1 MEDVFVSTR
10 KSLNVTDENF
20 VRFEENLA
28 IIDFNEH
35 LNVVSYPFVAYKE
48 DTSGVTTFILSD
60 RDASYVDPRSKLD
73 GTVQLADRDNSNFL
87 GGMGVVSTL
96 FIVPDKSVGFVDNLE
111 SDLWVHED
119 STAVLDNS
127 VVSGN
132 TGDFFLW
139 KPLFYDSG
147 VDSVG
152 VTLKFFNV
160 SFPSGVRVFVGFN
173 CNSDSYNDV
182 VWNEW
187 FSPTDI
193 VSGDGC
199 VVWLKLVFESDN
211 LVVDFSDGY
220 VNAFI
225 NS

>member
-28 IIDFNEH
+28 IIDFNES
-35 LNVVSYPFVAYKE
+35 LNVVSYPFIAYKE
-48 DTSGVTTFILSD
+48 DISGVTTFVLSD

-73 GTVQLADRDNSNFL
+73 GTVLLADRNNSNFL

-119 STAVLDNS
+119 STAVLDSS

-132 TGDFFLW
+132 IGDFFLW
-139 KPLFYDSG
+139 KPLFYNDG
-147 VDSVG
+147 VDSVS

-173 CNSDSYNDV
+173 CNPDSYSDV
-182 VWNEW
+182 VWFEW
-187 FSPTDI
+187 FSPTD
-193 VSGDGC
+193 VVASDGC
-199 VVWLKLVFESDN
+199 VVWLKLVFDVDGLS
-211 LVVDFSDGY
+211 VDFSNGY
-220 VNAFI
+220 VNVFI
-225 NS
+225 S